1 MILPHRLSSCPQK
14 SSLILKR
21 RLHIPLKGCYCMSKW
36 WIYNKCMG
44 KYSNLGECCQ
54 TVGQINQLSNTANI
68 SCWRATTH
76 PFKQWK
82 WLLRDTCIVLFT
94 PYQQIFLPA
103 LFLVSASSTKCAIF
117 KSIYALMYIHT
128 HNLCF
133 THMPRCCFIYTHMGL
148 AGSCSF
154 CLYGCS

>member
-14 SSLILKR
+14 SSLILER

-36 WIYNKCMG
+36 WIYDKCMG

-54 TVGQINQLSNTANI
+54 TVGQINQLPNTANI
-68 SCWRATTH
+68 SCWRAITH

-103 LFLVSASSTKCAIF
+103 LLLVSASSTKCAIF
-117 KSIYALMYIHT
+117 KSIYALMCIHTHTICVLHTCPDAVSYIHT
-128 HNLCF
+128 WV
-133 THMPRCCFIYTHMGL
+133 
-148 AGSCSF
+148 
-154 CLYGCS
+154 